1 MVSSTSMSKVSQEF
15 LRCLHRKTMV
25 PTKVYWCYI
34 VLQSTLSTLKAI
46 SLHIEN
52 ICLYG
57 GFPTMVATQQLLV
70 FLLKMTILGVLGV
83 PPFQE
88 TPIYFLFMY
97 IHVYTVYMY
106 IDS

>member
-1 MVSSTSMSKVSQEF
+1 
-15 LRCLHRKTMV
+15 MV

-57 GFPTMVATQQLLV
+57 GFLQWWHPT
-70 FLLKMTILGVLGV
+70 TIGFPTKNDHFGC
-83 PPFQE
+83 FGG
-88 TPIYFLFMY
+88 TTISGNTHIFLFMY